1 MKLMDKLRKSFRN
14 MMKPSDDIR
23 ITVLAPEE
31 HLLFAQQDG
40 IPFCS
45 DLTPA
50 GYRWLR
56 QTALPEIEQYNA
68 GVKFNIS
75 SAVVIKPIPY
85 RDCKDGKC
93 PVSVYIRAY
102 FPD

>member
-31 HLLFAQQDG
+31 HLLFTQQDG

-56 QTALPEIEQYNA
+56 QTELQEIEQYKA
-68 GVKFNIS
+68 GVKFSIG
-75 SAVVIKPIPY
+75 SAVVIKPITY

-102 FPD
+102 FTD